1 MVARF
6 DAVRLFIPV
15 FIRIL

>member
-15 FIRIL
+15 FVRSL

>member
-6 DAVRLFIPV
+6 DAVRFFIPV
-15 FIRIL
+15 FLRIL